1 MAVTSDIAATY
12 RRGPAAVVRRLLDM
26 GPNEGRALAILIAA
40 CLVVFVSQW
49 PPLARQAHFEGRD
62 VQPLLGGALMAWLFV
77 APLLLY
83 GLAALSHLVARA
95 LGGRGGWF
103 GARLALFWALMASSP
118 LILLH
123 GLVKGFVGEGP
134 GLQIVGLLWF
144 LAFTWFWIAGLREA
158 EKGPA

>member
-83 GLAALSHLVARA
+83 GLAALSHVTARV

-123 GLVKGFVGEGP
+123 GLVKGFLGEGP
-134 GLQIVGLLWF
+134 GLQFVGFIWF
-144 LAFTWFWIAGLREA
+144 LTFTWFWIAGLREA